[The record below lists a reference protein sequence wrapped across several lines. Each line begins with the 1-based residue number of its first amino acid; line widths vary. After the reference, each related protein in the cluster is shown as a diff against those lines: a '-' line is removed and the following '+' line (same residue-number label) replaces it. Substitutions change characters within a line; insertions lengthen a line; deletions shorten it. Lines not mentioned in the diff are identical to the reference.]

1 MRIDPITEEE
11 CVVVI
16 KRNHVEEVRADNC
29 VLSVKPLDLHG
40 KLVDIEEVSKLM
52 YQDHLSTEEINRFTG
67 LLLRASEIIGSS
79 Y

>member
-11 CVVVI
+11 FAIVI
-16 KRNHVEEVRADNC
+16 KRDHIEEVRADNC

-40 KLVDIEEVSKLM
+40 KLVDIEEVTKLM
-52 YQDHLSTEEINRFTG
+52 YQDNLSTEEINRFTG
-67 LLLRASEIIGSS
+67 LLLRASATIQSS

>member
-1 MRIDPITEEE
+1 MRIDPISEEE
-11 CVVVI
+11 FVIVI
-16 KRNHVEEVRADNC
+16 KKGHEEEVKADNC

-40 KLVDIEEVSKLM
+40 KLVDIEDVTKLM

-67 LLLRASEIIGSS
+67 LLLRASEKVRSS

>member
-11 CVVVI
+11 FVIVI
-16 KRNHVEEVRADNC
+16 KSGHEEEVRADNC

-40 KLVDIEEVSKLM
+40 KLVDIEDVTKLM
-52 YQDHLSTEEINRFTG
+52 YQDHLSTEEINKFTG
-67 LLLRASEIIGSS
+67 ILLRASEIIRSS